1 MGTKQVK
8 NVDGPII
15 SYSED
20 SGKGLIQKDGL
31 IFKDLAGDG
40 ELHPD
45 EA

>member
-20 SGKGLIQKDGL
+20 SGKGLIQKGTS
-31 IFKDLAGDG
+31 KNVRK
-40 ELHPD
+40 EVVRCS
-45 EA
+45 